1 MASVAMI
8 ILFSDSISSLLNI
21 QEYKTGFTII
31 AAVCLTPLTFMNLAF
46 LSRMSF
52 IGVASIMF
60 LIFTLFWNV
69 LVFGVRVEDTVT
81 IPSRIEDIGLGIGLL
96 FCGFDAHAVFPTI
109 YHDMER
115 PEHFKTAISTTYSF
129 VTLVYATIG
138 IVGYSAYA
146 SGILSEVFFIN
157 LDYFKLSSYRYFWD
171 FISFDFIFDHTQPTH
186 KIPFGFDAS

>member
-8 ILFSDSISSLLNI
+8 ILFSDSISSLLTM
-21 QEYKTGFTII
+21 QEYKTTFTII

-52 IGVASIMF
+52 IGVASILF
-60 LIFTLFWNV
+60 LIFTMFWNV
-69 LVFGVRVEDTVT
+69 FAFGIKIEDTVT
-81 IPSRIEDIGLGIGLL
+81 VPSKFEDIGLGIGLL

-115 PEHFKTAISTTYSF
+115 PENFKKAIATTFLF
-129 VTLVYATIG
+129 VTMVYSTIG

-146 SGILSEVFFIN
+146 SGILSEVFQIN
-157 LDYFKLSSYRYFWD
+157 LDYFEFSSHWFLGH
-171 FISFDFIFDHTQPTH
+171 FISHDIIFDHAQSTY
-186 KIPFGFDAS
+186 KIPVGFDAR